1 MTDRPDFRL
10 EAWLAAACADAER
23 RGLGELKPLLESMA
37 KSSGALR
44 DADAQLDAIDRAEA
58 EAEIHDAAG
67 TAIPSKTDES

>member
-1 MTDRPDFRL
+1 MASRPDSRL

>member
-1 MTDRPDFRL
+1 MASRPDSRL

-23 RGLGELKPLLESMA
+23 RGLDELKPLLESMA